1 MSQSFPVLLPYG
13 LQYTQPK
20 PSAMPTLLSIHSPS
34 MTPFSPVHPIV
45 APLSATLPQ
54 PAPAPTS
61 PSAGR
66 QLSQGRS
73 CWSLQGSG
81 WPWWPQ
87 CPRWQHWGPRW
98 SLQGGGGRGS
108 STGGVSGPC
117 RVVVAPL
124 AAPGGP
130 WSPRGGAGPGGRT
143 HPPPVPQ
150 VSTRAGRRRCGS
162 RCGRPSWPWCA
173 SWLRTTTAPPATTSW
188 GSSRCPCPACAKVGA
203 GATPLP
209 SGDGD
214 NPLPQA
220 EPPSVPR
227 VPPHPPALQGRCVP
241 VPRHA
246 LRACSMQEPVR
257 CPQEGHPRVPEVPV
271 GGTSCLRAGDNRL
284 LHGWAP
290 CVGTVWGH
298 RSPVW
303 GDSRAGRTQRGG
315 GSPPCSPVPPHL
327 LVPCSSPP

>member
-34 MTPFSPVHPIV
+34 MTPFPQYTPLWPQFQPCSP
-45 APLSATLPQ
+45 SLPQ
-54 PAPAPTS
+54 PPHPPVQDGSSARAGPAGPCRAVGGPGG
-61 PSAGR
+61 PSVPGSSTGGHAGPCR
-66 QLSQGRS
+66 VVVTPVAARGGL
-73 CWSLQGSG
+73 
-81 WPWWPQ
+81 
-87 CPRWQHWGPRW
+87 W
-98 SLQGGGGRGS
+98 SLQGGG
-108 STGGVSGPC
+108 
-117 RVVVAPL
+117 
-124 AAPGGP
+124 
-130 WSPRGGAGPGGRT
+130 GPGGRT

-150 VSTRAGRRRCGS
+150 VSTCAGRRRCGS

-173 SWLRTTTAPPATTSW
+173 SWLRTTTAPPTTTSW
-188 GSSRCPCPACAKVGA
+188 GSSRCPCPACTKVGA

-209 SGDGD
+209 SGDRD
-214 NPLPQA
+214 SPLPHA

-227 VPPHPPALQGRCVP
+227 VPPHPPALQGRRVP

-271 GGTSCLRAGDNRL
+271 GGTSCLCAGDNRL

-290 CVGTVWGH
+290 YVGTV
-298 RSPVW
+298 
-303 GDSRAGRTQRGG
+303 
-315 GSPPCSPVPPHL
+315 
-327 LVPCSSPP
+327 